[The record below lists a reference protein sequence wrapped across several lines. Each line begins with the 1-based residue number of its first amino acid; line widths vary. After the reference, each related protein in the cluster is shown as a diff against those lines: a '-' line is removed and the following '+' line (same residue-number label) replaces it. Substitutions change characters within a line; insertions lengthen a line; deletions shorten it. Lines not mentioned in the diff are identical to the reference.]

1 MSGQGG
7 RTAQKPTGTAVSVC
21 IERRSGSR
29 PQEARF
35 VAVVLHSDGK
45 ISGLFQ
51 QNFDAAITTASLF

>member
-7 RTAQKPTGTAVSVC
+7 RTAQEPTGTAVPVC
-21 IERRSGSR
+21 IERKSGSR
-29 PQEARF
+29 PQEA